1 MNSSASGQVT
11 RSLSTDLA
19 EEPFFFSG
27 ERCRLFGVLHRPKI
41 SPTRGCFVFCHPF
54 AEEKLWTHRVYV
66 SFARELADRG
76 HWVLRFDTTGNG
88 DSEGELSTTT
98 VESSLADIGSAIEIL
113 KKRTEASEVSLL
125 GMRLGATLAAATA
138 DRRKDIDR
146 LVLWEPVVDGGR
158 YMQEILR
165 SNLAT
170 QLAVYG
176 KVVETRD
183 DLVAKMK
190 AGEIVNIDGYEIALP
205 LFEEVSKLNL
215 GGSGAIFE
223 GPTLV
228 AQIGKN
234 GQPLRKD
241 IKTLTERYPDLSMAL
256 VVEEPFWREIK
267 RFYGR
272 ANRLFEATW
281 NWLEGSGD

>member
-1 MNSSASGQVT
+1 VAG
-11 RSLSTDLA
+11 DLP
-19 EEPFFFSG
+19 EEPFFFAG
-27 ERCRLFGVLHRPKI
+27 ERCRLFGVLHRPKLF
-41 SPTRGCFVFCHPF
+41 PTKGCFVFCHPF

-66 SFARELADRG
+66 SFARELAGRG

-98 VESSLADIGSAIEIL
+98 VESALADIGSAIEIL
-113 KKRTEASEVSLL
+113 KTRAEASEVSLL
-125 GMRLGATLAAATA
+125 GMRLGATFAAAVA
-138 DRRKDIDR
+138 AQREDIDR

-165 SNLAT
+165 SNLTT
-170 QLAVYG
+170 QLAVHG

-183 DLVAKMK
+183 DLVAKME
-190 AGEIVNIDGYEIALP
+190 AGETVNVDGYEIAFP
-205 LFEEVSKLNL
+205 LFEQISNLNTCGL
-215 GGSGAIFE
+215 GAMFSR
-223 GPTLV
+223 PTLISH
-228 AQIGKN
+228 IGKD

-241 IKTLTERYPDLSMAL
+241 IKALTESYPDVSVAL

-272 ANRLFEATW
+272 ANGLFESTL
-281 NWLEGSGD
+281 NWLEGSRV